1 MKLLTTLLF
10 LAIAQLSFG
19 QAPQI
24 YNPKADA
31 KKDLQKAISEA
42 DSLSKHVLAI
52 IGGNWCPW
60 CIKLHKFFED
70 EVIDSI
76 INANYVVVDINYSKE
91 NSNIDVLKMFEFP
104 QRFGFPV
111 MVVLNNKG
119 VRIHTQDSGFLESD
133 ETYDR
138 KKMTLFLNNWSFKA
152 LMPENYTKK

>member
-1 MKLLTTLLF
+1 MKQIIIILF
-10 LAIAQLSFG
+10 IAIAQLSFA
-19 QAPQI
+19 QAPKI
-24 YNPKADA
+24 YNPNADA
-31 KKDLQKAISEA
+31 KKDLQNAISEA

-76 INANYVVVDINYSKE
+76 IKANYIVVDINYSKE
-91 NSNIDVLKMFEFP
+91 NSNADVLKSLEYP

-111 MVVLNNKG
+111 IVILNNKG
-119 VRIHTQDSGFLESD
+119 TRIHTQDSGLLESA

-138 KKMTLFLNNWSFKA
+138 KKVTTFLNNWSYRA
-152 LMPENYTKK
+152 LMPESYIKK